1 MRRAILGAI
10 LALTMAFGTLGTAVA
25 APPGTTVTAMRQA
38 TITLG
43 TDTEGDSDLSNMPE
57 IHDSDTSNE

>member
-10 LALTMAFGTLGTAVA
+10 LALTIAFGSLGTAVA
-25 APPGTTVTAMRQA
+25 VTPETTATTVRQA
-38 TITLG
+38 SITLDS
-43 TDTEGDSDLSNMPE
+43 DTEGASDLSNMPE